1 MAEGVK
7 ELAGRLIEFID
18 REGTAKAKLSGL
30 RSYLLG
36 LVDGLEYRSED
47 QVCPHGHD
55 FGADCE
61 QYASC
66 SRCMDAVYRKC
77 LEHRNAGLVQCSR
90 CGKET
95 LCPTMVEGY
104 PGNYCRGCA
113 DILMQR
119 KHDRAMHGLGITPS
133 VSREG

>member
-18 REGTAKAKLSGL
+18 MEGTAEAKLSGL

-36 LVDGLEYRSED
+36 LVDGLEYRSE
-47 QVCPHGHD
+47 
-55 FGADCE
+55 
-61 QYASC
+61 
-66 SRCMDAVYRKC
+66 
-77 LEHRNAGLVQCSR
+77 GLVQCSR

-104 PGNYCRGCA
+104 PGSYCSGCA
-113 DILMQR
+113 GILMQR
-119 KHDRAMHGLGITPS
+119 KHDRAMHGLGITTG